1 MGEGVKTEVSPDGD
15 GVKKTLDITIDGK
28 KTTILEGTTLF
39 DAVKGVGIEL
49 PAMCYHYAFSPFGS
63 CGVCLVEVEGKSNN
77 VRACTAKTTP
87 NMVVRTDTPKMIEA
101 RKKAV
106 EKWLV
111 IHPLDCPVCDAD
123 GKCELQDMAYD
134 LGVYDIKKGVR
145 KEVPED
151 VRSVGLDFNME
162 RCILCGQCINVCKE
176 VQEIDALCF
185 YKKDGKTLVGAHG
198 GGTLFCEFCGDC
210 LAVCP
215 VGAIVSRFSKYAFK
229 PWQLK
234 KTETTC
240 GYCSDGCTLTL
251 ESEGQKVVRVTSKL
265 SYLSKFG
272 WGVEPGDD
280 HGGICVRGRFGF
292 NYVQSERRLSRPMA
306 KIDGR
311 LTEIPWFKAIP
322 LIGRRFSEIKAKH
335 GGGAI
340 AGLISGRCT
349 NEEVYL
355 FQRFM
360 RVVLGTNQID
370 TAARYGHMN
379 SVLAMQHALGIGR
392 STTSFKKMTLS
403 DTIFI
408 IGSNITETHPTASLR
423 LKEAKNKFGAKI
435 IVADTYQTNMRRLS
449 THPLSLAL
457 GGEAALICGLTKAV
471 LQKGLADPSFIQN
484 YPSAYEAICKG
495 VADFSEE
502 ALAQKSG
509 VVWDKI
515 SEAAELLAKSK
526 RGTMIWGE
534 GIVSR
539 KGGYENVLR
548 LIDLAMVTGLIERG
562 GIHPICEENNEQGA
576 VDMGGVPEFLPGQVA
591 YTSPSGRARFE
602 AAWNI
607 SLPEGVGA
615 TLPEVI
621 ERALRGEIKALY
633 VVGENPLGSLPASMK
648 VREALEKIDFIVC
661 QDPFLTE
668 TGKMAHVVLPAVTF
682 VEKEGTFTNME
693 GRVKNVAQAFDPRE
707 EARPDSKIFMEL
719 AKQMGHPL
727 CYRGPEEIRE
737 EIATLVPDYF
747 EEGGPSIQKD
757 RYLSAEFVGE
767 MPKRYSGVLS
777 SDGSGGLYFL
787 ALTQIIY
794 HSGKMST
801 QDSNLMGIYGD
812 PLLRIGNT
820 DAELLGIKTGDRVR
834 VQSPLGDVEVPVE
847 IRPDLPAGLIQFP
860 EHFNEPAVKDL
871 IEGEVDPVTKVPY
884 IKGGAVSVDKVLRF
898 GLDMVSSSPHTEME
912 EVH

>member
-1 MGEGVKTEVSPDGD
+1 MSEGVKTQALPDVD
-15 GVKKTLDITIDGK
+15 GVKATLDITINGN
-28 KTTILEGTTLF
+28 KTTIVEGTSLF
-39 DAVKGVGIEL
+39 DAVKGVGVEL
-49 PAMCYHYAFSPFGS
+49 PAMCYHYSFSPFGS
-63 CGVCLVEVEGKSNN
+63 CGICLVEVEGKNNN

-134 LGVYDIKKGVR
+134 LEVYDIKKGVR

-162 RCILCGQCINVCKE
+162 RCILCGQCINICKE
-176 VQEIDALCF
+176 VQEIDALAF

-198 GGTLFCEFCGDC
+198 GGTLSCEFCGDC

-240 GYCSDGCTLTL
+240 SYCSDGCTLTL

-292 NYVQSERRLSRPMA
+292 NYVQSEARLSRPMA
-306 KIDGR
+306 RIEGR

-322 LIGRRFSEIKAKH
+322 LVGRRFSEIKAKH
-335 GGGAI
+335 GGEAI

-355 FQRFM
+355 FQRLM
-360 RVVLGTNQID
+360 RGVFGTNQID

-392 STTSFKKMTLS
+392 STTSFKRMTLS
-403 DTIFI
+403 DTIFM
-408 IGSNITETHPTASLR
+408 IGANITETHPTASLR
-423 LKEAKNKFGAKI
+423 VKEAKNRFGAKI
-435 IVADTYQTNMRRLS
+435 IVADTYQTHMRRLS
-449 THPLSLAL
+449 THPLPFAL
-457 GGEAALICGLTKAV
+457 HGEAALICGLTKAV
-471 LQKGLADPSFIQN
+471 IQKGLADPSFIQN
-484 YPSAYEAICKG
+484 YPSAYEAVCRG
-495 VADFSEE
+495 VADLSEE
-502 ALAQKSG
+502 ALVQKSG
-509 VVWDKI
+509 VAWDKI

-526 RGTMIWGE
+526 RGTIIWGE
-534 GIVSR
+534 GIVAQ

-591 YTSPSGRARFE
+591 YASSSERARFE
-602 AAWNI
+602 AAWNV
-607 SLPEGVGA
+607 SLPDGTGA
-615 TLPEVI
+615 ALPKII

-633 VVGENPLGSLPASMK
+633 VVGENPLGTLPASMK
-648 VREALEKIDFIVC
+648 AREALEKIDFIVC

-668 TGKMAHVVLPAVTF
+668 TGKMAHFVLPAVTF
-682 VEKEGTFTNME
+682 AEKEGTFTNME
-693 GRVKNVAQAFDPRE
+693 GRVKSVAQAFDPRE
-707 EARPDSKIFMEL
+707 EARSDFKIFMEL

-727 CYRGPEEIRE
+727 SYRSPEEIRE
-737 EIATLVPDYF
+737 EIATLVPGYF
-747 EEGGPSIQKD
+747 EENGPSVQKD
-757 RYLSAEFVGE
+757 RYLSPGFIGE
-767 MPKRYSGVLS
+767 MPKRYSTALS
-777 SDGSGGLYFL
+777 SYGHDGPYFL
-787 ALTQIIY
+787 TLTQIIY

-801 QDSNLMGIYGD
+801 RDSNLIGIYD
-812 PLLRIGNT
+812 EPFLRIGNT
-820 DAELLGIKTGDRVR
+820 DAELLGVKTGDRIR
-834 VQSPLGDVEVPVE
+834 VQSPLGQVEVSVE
-847 IRPDLPAGLIQFP
+847 VLSTLPTGLVQFP
-860 EHFNEPAVKDL
+860 EHFNEPAVHDL
-871 IEGEVDPVTKVPY
+871 IEGEVDPITYVPY
-884 IKGGAVSVDKVLRF
+884 MKGGAVSVDKVLRF
-898 GLDMVSSSPHTEME
+898 GLDMVSSSPHEEME
-912 EVH
+912 GVH